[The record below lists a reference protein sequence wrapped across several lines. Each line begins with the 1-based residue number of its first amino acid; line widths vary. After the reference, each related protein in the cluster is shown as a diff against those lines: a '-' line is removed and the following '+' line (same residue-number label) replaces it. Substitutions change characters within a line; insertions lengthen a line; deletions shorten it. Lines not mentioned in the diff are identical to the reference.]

1 MKTRSKSFASVQA
14 LLLVALVAAPF
25 SAGTSAS
32 AFTTNGMSVAPAAP
46 TIEIGS
52 GSPELTFTIEKK
64 HDYDFHSATFT
75 LAWAGSINWTLPP
88 TCPQGEANATADLSL
103 CGISSFVATSTDG
116 PMPNPLPV
124 EVYSDAGELKMIFEA
139 GWQSSWT
146 AMRDTTYTLV
156 LAEDAYTVTDFGS
169 QLDETRLDIDFE
181 WCSTRHPIGGVN
193 CSGASVNGYYSRF
206 RFDAN
211 GGTGT
216 MPNVLVA
223 EGSALPPNVFVKP
236 GFEFAGWAASKA
248 AADACA
254 IYPQS
259 YCLADEWI
267 TNGRF
272 VGTLYAIW
280 SVAGSGPTPP
290 TLPTWSASEDV
301 SLPLANA

>member
-1 MKTRSKSFASVQA
+1 
-14 LLLVALVAAPF
+14 
-25 SAGTSAS
+25 
-32 AFTTNGMSVAPAAP
+32 
-46 TIEIGS
+46 
-52 GSPELTFTIEKK
+52 
-64 HDYDFHSATFT
+64 
-75 LAWAGSINWTLPP
+75 
-88 TCPQGEANATADLSL
+88 
-103 CGISSFVATSTDG
+103 
-116 PMPNPLPV
+116 MPNPLPV

-193 CSGASVNGYYSRF
+193 CSGASVRVYYSRF